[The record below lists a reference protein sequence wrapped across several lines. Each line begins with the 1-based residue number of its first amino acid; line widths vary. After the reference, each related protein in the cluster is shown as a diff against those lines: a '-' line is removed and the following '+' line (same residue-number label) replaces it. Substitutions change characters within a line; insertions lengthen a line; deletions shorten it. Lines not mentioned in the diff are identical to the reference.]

1 MFPAL
6 QGGFLTTGPSGKSLR
21 FIFLK
26 LKYLRYIDEQIM
38 ITRQSFPQR
47 QTNTKNISISIYIS
61 ICLSVHRETEKEFS
75 HTKVMIDKPEISKW
89 A

>member
-1 MFPAL
+1 M
-6 QGGFLTTGPSGKSLR
+6 
-21 FIFLK
+21 

-38 ITRQSFPQR
+38 ITRQSFPQT
-47 QTNTKNISISIYIS
+47 QTDTKNASISIAIYLS
-61 ICLSVHRETEKEFS
+61 IIYLSIHRETETEFS

>member
-1 MFPAL
+1 
-6 QGGFLTTGPSGKSLR
+6 
-21 FIFLK
+21 
-26 LKYLRYIDEQIM
+26 M

-47 QTNTKNISISIYIS
+47 QANTKDASMSISIYLS
-61 ICLSVHRETEKEFS
+61 IHREIEKEFS